1 MTGCIVVVQKYT
13 QIDRIFRVATLVDA
27 NNWDAQLIKHYG
39 KRTTTRWIV
48 AMMLL
53 HVACC

>member
-27 NNWDAQLIKHYG
+27 NNWDAQLIKNITAKEQQLDG
-39 KRTTTRWIV
+39 
-48 AMMLL
+48 
-53 HVACC
+53 